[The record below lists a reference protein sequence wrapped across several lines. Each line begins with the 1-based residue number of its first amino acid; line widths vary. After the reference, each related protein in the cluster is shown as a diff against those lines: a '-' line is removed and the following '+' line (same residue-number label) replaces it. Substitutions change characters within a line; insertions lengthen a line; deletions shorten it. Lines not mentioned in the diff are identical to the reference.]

1 MTRERIAG
9 LSDRLLRLQ
18 SAAVV
23 DVLYELGYPDQALA
37 SDIRGLNR
45 NMKLAGPAFCI
56 KGCGISGSKAQ
67 LEQLG
72 PDCMTEMF
80 RSMYQG
86 CVAVVETGGYAQ
98 CAIIG
103 ENVGISAKV
112 RGCVGYV
119 IDGGI
124 RDTEGFLAMKGFPV
138 FARFATPHG
147 IRGRWMYTG
156 FEEPLSMPGQTK
168 RNVSVEPD
176 DFILSDAD
184 GIAVI
189 PQSIAETV
197 IGAAEEVMRVEEKM
211 FEELSSGVDREA
223 VYRKYDRFAYLKQG
237 KK

>member
-1 MTRERIAG
+1 
-9 LSDRLLRLQ
+9 
-18 SAAVV
+18 
-23 DVLYELGYPDQALA
+23 
-37 SDIRGLNR
+37 
-45 NMKLAGPAFCI
+45 
-56 KGCGISGSKAQ
+56 
-67 LEQLG
+67 
-72 PDCMTEMF
+72 
-80 RSMYQG
+80 
-86 CVAVVETGGYAQ
+86 
-98 CAIIG
+98 
-103 ENVGISAKV
+103 
-112 RGCVGYV
+112 
-119 IDGGI
+119 
-124 RDTEGFLAMKGFPV
+124 
-138 FARFATPHG
+138 
-147 IRGRWMYTG
+147 MYTG